1 MRDCERAGII
11 CRPASILAALFAAVL
26 AASCYS
32 SGYRS
37 EMTANTELIAEL
49 ADKLADYCE
58 AGFMVDGRAVS
69 SEEMGEFY
77 YGLKK
82 ARAFATM
89 RKADSERP
97 SYREFVLMLDQ
108 YSAFVHSADLYR
120 IEGNRDAARLAALKD
135 QHEAVEAAA
144 ARIRAELRSESH

>member
-1 MRDCERAGII
+1 
-11 CRPASILAALFAAVL
+11 
-26 AASCYS
+26 
-32 SGYRS
+32 
-37 EMTANTELIAEL
+37 MTANTELIAEL

-77 YGLKK
+77 YALKK

-89 RKADSERP
+89 RKADSGRP
-97 SYREFVLMLDQ
+97 SYREFVRMLDQ

-120 IEGNRDAARLAALKD
+120 IESRRDGARLSALKA
-135 QHEAVEAAA
+135 QHQAVEAAA
-144 ARIRAELRSESH
+144 ARIRAELISENH